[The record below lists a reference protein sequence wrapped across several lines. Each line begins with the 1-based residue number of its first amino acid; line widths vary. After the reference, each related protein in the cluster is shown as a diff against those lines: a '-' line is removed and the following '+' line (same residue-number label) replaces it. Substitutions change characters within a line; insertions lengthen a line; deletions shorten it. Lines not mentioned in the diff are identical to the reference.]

1 MKIHLR
7 EREGKMNDEHI
18 KLVAKIQ
25 HFYERLLAK
34 NHEIIETSMMN
45 ATSDKKAAID
55 KSEALNEV
63 MDEYEKAFES
73 FLYKGSNDKKS

>member
-1 MKIHLR
+1 MS
-7 EREGKMNDEHI
+7 EEYI

-55 KSEALNEV
+55 KSETLNEV
-63 MDEYEKAFES
+63 MDEYEKTFES
-73 FLYKGSNDKKS
+73 FLFKCSNEKR